1 MSQHIRLTPEQIR
14 SQLEGPVTSLPT
26 PFTATGDI
34 HWDGVANIIETAIGG
49 GSGVILLT
57 IGDSHYFFMTQE
69 EIAALTRFTIER
81 TAGRALLVAA
91 TGPWATRQSV
101 AFAEQCRDLGA
112 DVLMSLPPA
121 QMTSGPG
128 LVAHYKALA
137 AVMPVMLV
145 GCPAHSVLN
154 SLLDQPAICCFKEDG
169 SEAYAV
175 ELLQKFG
182 RHWTVMTGGALHR
195 HLLQWPFGARAFMDW
210 STSFA
215 PKIGT
220 GYWKALQQGNLAEA
234 ARITT
239 EIERPLFDLAA
250 AMDPVFGWQLLW
262 HAILSIRGIAERHL
276 RLPHP
281 TATDAQVGR
290 IRTRMA
296 ELGIR

>member
-1 MSQHIRLTPEQIR
+1 MSRHDSHSPEQIR
-14 SQLEGPVTSLPT
+14 ARLKGPVASIPT
-26 PFTATGDI
+26 PFTANGDI
-34 HWDGVANIIETAIGG
+34 HWEGVAAVIETALGG
-49 GSGVILLT
+49 GCGVILLT
-57 IGDSHYFFMTQE
+57 IGDSQYFYMTPD
-69 EIAALTRFTIER
+69 EIAAITKFAIEC

-101 AFAEQCRDLGA
+101 AFAEYSRDQGA

-145 GCPAHSVLN
+145 GCPSHQVLEQ
-154 SLLDQPAICCFKEDG
+154 LVDQPAICCFKEDG

-175 ELLQKFG
+175 ELLQKYG
-182 RHWTVMTGGALHR
+182 HRWSVMTGGTLQR
-195 HLLQWPFGARAFMDW
+195 HLLEWPFGAQSFMDW

-215 PKIGT
+215 PQIGASF
-220 GYWKALQQGNLAEA
+220 WKAIERENRIEA

-239 EIERPLFDLAA
+239 EIERPIFDLAA
-250 AMDPVFGWQLLW
+250 ALDPAFGWQMLW
-262 HAILSIRGIAERHL
+262 HACLSIKGIAQHHL

-281 TATDAQVGR
+281 TATDEQVER
-290 IRTRMA
+290 VRA
-296 ELGIR
+296 KLDELGIR